1 MQVTPTPI
9 PGVLVLEPKVW
20 EDARGCFFE
29 SFNQAAFEA
38 AIGESV
44 RFVQDNHS
52 VSRGPVLRG
61 LHYQEGKP
69 QGKLVRV
76 VVGSVFDVAVDIR
89 PDSPTRGR
97 WFGIELSAAN
107 RRQLWIPPGLAHGFL
122 VTSPVAGFLYKTT
135 DYYAPSCE
143 RCIVW
148 NDPALAIEWPL
159 TADPIVSAKD
169 ADGNAWSG

>member
-1 MQVTPTPI
+1 MEIVQTSI
-9 PGVLVLEPKVW
+9 PGVLILEPKVW
-20 EDARGCFFE
+20 GDARGCFFE
-29 SFNQAAFEA
+29 SFNHAAFEA
-38 AIGESV
+38 AIGGPV

-52 VSRGPVLRG
+52 VSHGPVLRG
-61 LHYQEGKP
+61 MHYQEGKP

-97 WFGIELSAAN
+97 WFGVELSAEN
-107 RRQLWIPPGLAHGFL
+107 KRQLWIPPGLAHGFL
-122 VTSPVAGFLYKTT
+122 VTSPEAEFLYKTT
-135 DYYAPSCE
+135 DYYAPACE

-148 NDPALAIEWPL
+148 NDPVLAIDWPL

-169 ADGNAWSG
+169 AKGDRWEG